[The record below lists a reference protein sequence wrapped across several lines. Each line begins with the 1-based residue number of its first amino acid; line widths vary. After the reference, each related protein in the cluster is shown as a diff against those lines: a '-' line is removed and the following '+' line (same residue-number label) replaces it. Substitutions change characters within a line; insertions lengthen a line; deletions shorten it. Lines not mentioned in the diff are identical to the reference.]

1 MMIWWV
7 IIVLGVIVLGGLML
21 ALSKISH
28 SSKLANSGNHPAASD
43 AGEGADKK
51 SAKKDMA
58 TSHSDSSD
66 DKGHGDAKAEISSKK
81 AHSTDGVAS
90 LDKQAFDIQAEQDVE
105 HIFNDT
111 FREELRNRGRLHF
124 EKIIGENAMFLQQD
138 LRLTT
143 SQLNDYM
150 KEEITTKLKEEFTKY
165 EQSIVDAKE
174 VAIDAIEK
182 TKQAVEDNRATLLKQ
197 LEQEFAEEKAREIKR
212 FDENMTDVIN
222 HYLVAA
228 IGDQIDLSDQFEYII
243 ANLEANKKAII
254 QDLINGA

>member
-1 MMIWWV
+1 MIVWWV
-7 IIVLGVIVLGGLML
+7 IIALGVAVLVGL
-21 ALSKISH
+21 ALAITKMM
-28 SSKLANSGNHPAASD
+28 ANTGQ
-43 AGEGADKK
+43 AGGDKK
-51 SAKKDMA
+51 
-58 TSHSDSSD
+58 TDSSGKAD
-66 DKGHGDAKAEISSKK
+66 DKADAKAAKK
-81 AHSTDGVAS
+81 VKAAKVADAESTGAS
-90 LDKQAFDIQAEQDVE
+90 LNKQAFDIQAEQDVE

-150 KEEITTKLKEEFTKY
+150 KQEITTKLKEEFTKY

-182 TKQAVEDNRATLLKQ
+182 TKQAVEDNRVTLLKQ

-212 FDENMTDVIN
+212 FDENMTDIIN